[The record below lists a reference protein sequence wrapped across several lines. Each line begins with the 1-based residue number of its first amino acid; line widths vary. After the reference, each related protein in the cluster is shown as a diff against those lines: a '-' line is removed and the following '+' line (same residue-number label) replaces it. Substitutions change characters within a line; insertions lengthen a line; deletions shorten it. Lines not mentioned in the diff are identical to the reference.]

1 MQDELVRAYMHN
13 SVYVCITYL
22 RTYYLLFERYD
33 PFYFLIL
40 KLDVAKELFKKT
52 F

>member
-1 MQDELVRAYMHN
+1 MQN

-22 RTYYLLFERYD
+22 RTDYLLFERYD

-40 KLDVAKELFKKT
+40 NLDVAKGLFLKD
-52 F
+52 FLGIYI